1 MTGQNVKNKG
11 AKIILSR
18 GNGIKLFSGTAHPE
32 FAQKISDVLNIP
44 LSKAKHF
51 RFSDGEIGYSPD
63 ETVRG
68 ADVFII
74 QPTCN
79 PANENLMQL
88 LIMADAFKRASA
100 HYVNA
105 VIPYFGYAR
114 QDRKARP
121 REPITAKLVAN
132 ILAHGGIDR
141 VITADLH
148 AGQIQGF
155 FDIPVDHLT
164 GMKLLAGYFKDFLAE
179 DLRSG
184 SVVVV
189 SPDVGGVARAR
200 KFAVMLHT
208 DIAIVDKRRSHDVA
222 NVSEVMD
229 IIGDVKDRVAIL
241 VDDIIDTAGTI
252 CHAAK
257 GLMDRGCKKVYACAT
272 HAVLSGKAIENINNS
287 EIEKLIFSDTIP
299 LGEKKGNPK
308 IMQLSIAP
316 LFAEAIMRVHS
327 EMSISGMFD

>member
-1 MTGQNVKNKG
+1 M
-11 AKIILSR
+11 SR

-132 ILAHGGIDR
+132 ILAHGGVDR

-155 FDIPVDHLT
+155 FDIPVDHL
-164 GMKLLAGYFKDFLAE
+164 LAAPVIADYFKQQTYE
-179 DLRSG
+179 DEL
-184 SVVVV
+184 VVV
-189 SPDVGGVARAR
+189 SPDLGGVTRARALADYL
-200 KFAVMLHT
+200 KAP
-208 DIAIVDKRRSHDVA
+208 IAIIEKRRPRPGEA
-222 NVSEVMD
+222 EVMS
-229 IIGDVKDRVAIL
+229 IIGDVKDKIALMI
-241 VDDIIDTAGTI
+241 DDIVDTAGSLCEGAKALKKLGAKSVI
-252 CHAAK
+252 AA
-257 GLMDRGCKKVYACAT
+257 CT
-272 HAVLSGKAIENINNS
+272 HPVLSKNAVEKINNS
-287 EIEKLIFSDTIP
+287 VIEKLIVTDTIP
-299 LGEKKGNPK
+299 LPPEKQSSK
-308 IMQLSIAP
+308 IIVLSMAQSIGDVVLRIQAQRSVSL
-316 LFAEAIMRVHS
+316 LFR
-327 EMSISGMFD
+327 